1 MLVLTRRP
9 GEALLIEP
17 EGEASGE
24 SLFAEGPIEIYIKGV
39 QGNQVKL
46 AIQAPLNFKIL
57 RAELEK
63 QDRARL
69 ARPPEA

>member
-1 MLVLTRRP
+1 MLVLTRKP

-17 EGEASGE
+17 EGDASGE
-24 SLFAEGPIEIYIKGV
+24 SLFAEGPVEIWIKGV

-46 AIQAPLNFKIL
+46 AIQAPSGLKIL

-63 QDRARL
+63 KDRARL